1 MKKEI
6 WNEIRISDQINKV
19 FIVTG
24 PTSGLGKET
33 LRILSKKN
41 ATVIMA
47 ARDIKRAESVK
58 NEMLSQN
65 KNGKIDIQEL
75 DLSSLESI
83 NNFSKAIKKK
93 YKVIDVLI
101 NNAGIM
107 ACPYSKT
114 KDGFEIQMGTNHL
127 GHFALTGLLLPLLQK
142 QPNSRIVNVSS
153 GAHFAVKR
161 INFDDIQSINSYKPF
176 KVYGYSKLANI
187 LFTKKLSDILKN
199 DDVTVNCLH
208 PGVVATGFASQNNS
222 KLQKFIFGLAKP
234 FMRTSDNG
242 AKTSVYLCSSSDVSN
257 ISGEYFY
264 NSKISKTSN
273 GANNSQDADRLWD
286 ISLQLTGLI

>member
-83 NNFSKAIKKK
+83 NNFSEAIKKK

-127 GHFALTGLLLPLLQK
+127 GH
-142 QPNSRIVNVSS
+142 
-153 GAHFAVKR
+153 
-161 INFDDIQSINSYKPF
+161 QSLYFLI
-176 KVYGYSKLANI
+176 YGQY
-187 LFTKKLSDILKN
+187 
-199 DDVTVNCLH
+199 
-208 PGVVATGFASQNNS
+208 
-222 KLQKFIFGLAKP
+222 
-234 FMRTSDNG
+234 
-242 AKTSVYLCSSSDVSN
+242 
-257 ISGEYFY
+257 
-264 NSKISKTSN
+264 
-273 GANNSQDADRLWD
+273 
-286 ISLQLTGLI
+286 